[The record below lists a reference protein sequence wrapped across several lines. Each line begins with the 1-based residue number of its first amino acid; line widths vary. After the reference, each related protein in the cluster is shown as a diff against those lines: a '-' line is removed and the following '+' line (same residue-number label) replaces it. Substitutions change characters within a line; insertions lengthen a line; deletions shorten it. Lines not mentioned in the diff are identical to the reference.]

1 MKYKAV
7 ATNRTAIMQPMTN
20 RVVRKIK
27 NIYLDCVST
36 WF

>member
-7 ATNRTAIMQPMTN
+7 ATNRTAIMQRMTN